1 MGHSLIAWCL
11 ALYAHYTWECDI
23 GVSTFLGAIIGLER
37 EIRGKSAGVR
47 TFAIVAMASCLFTI
61 LSKEVGISSGN
72 DPTRIAAGIVTGIGF
87 LGAGVIWHKDSGTE
101 GLTTGASLWSV
112 SALSMAI
119 GFGYMSI
126 AITSA
131 ITVLVVMEGFGW
143 MVKKT
148 RGWMA
153 TRKAKKEEK

>member
-1 MGHSLIAWCL
+1 MIHNLIAWCL

-23 GVSTFLGAIIGLER
+23 AISTFLGAIIGLER
-37 EIRGKSAGVR
+37 EIRGKSAGIR
-47 TFAIVAMASCLFTI
+47 TYAIVAMASCLFTI
-61 LSKEVGISSGN
+61 ISKSIGSGS
-72 DPTRIAAGIVTGIGF
+72 DPTRIASGIVTGIGF

-101 GLTTGASLWSV
+101 GLTTAGGLWAV

-126 AITSA
+126 ALTSA
-131 ITVLVVMEGFGW
+131 ITVLVIMEGFGW
-143 MVKKT
+143 MVKGA

-153 TRKAKKEEK
+153 ARKAKKEREIP